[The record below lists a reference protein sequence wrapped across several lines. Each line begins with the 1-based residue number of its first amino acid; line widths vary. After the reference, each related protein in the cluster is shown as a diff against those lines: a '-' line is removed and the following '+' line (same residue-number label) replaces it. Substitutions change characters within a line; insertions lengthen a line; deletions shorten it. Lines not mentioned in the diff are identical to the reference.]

1 MILSERGA
9 LNGFSKVF
17 FFARSTALRGQGNE
31 IEKAKQRQANME
43 ICNTIPYICIHIHPG
58 LASSDDPPEVVR
70 IDAYVRHNI
79 DALLKRA

>member
-31 IEKAKQRQANME
+31 IEK
-43 ICNTIPYICIHIHPG
+43 IG
-58 LASSDDPPEVVR
+58 FLADETVD
-70 IDAYVRHNI
+70 
-79 DALLKRA
+79 RARA